1 MEIRKR
7 WKAPTPKFW
16 RKVRNSMVT
25 IGAVSG
31 ALLAAP
37 VALPAGILALAG
49 YGLTIGITGSVL
61 SQLTKEDAKD
71 EPTSNN

>member
-7 WKAPTPKFW
+7 WKAKTPGFW
-16 RKVRNSMVT
+16 RKVRNGMITV
-25 IGAVSG
+25 GAVSG

-61 SQLTKEDAKD
+61 SQLTKEDKN
-71 EPTSNN
+71 EPAENQ